1 MAFEYGRTLRSLTA
15 VDQSRSLL
23 GKIGMGETRMWVR
36 FREQV
41 IGRWS
46 EVLRGCSSK
55 VEQFEI
61 PRKASEFEI
70 I

>member
-1 MAFEYGRTLRSLTA
+1 
-15 VDQSRSLL
+15 
-23 GKIGMGETRMWVR
+23 MGEVQRA
-36 FREQV
+36 